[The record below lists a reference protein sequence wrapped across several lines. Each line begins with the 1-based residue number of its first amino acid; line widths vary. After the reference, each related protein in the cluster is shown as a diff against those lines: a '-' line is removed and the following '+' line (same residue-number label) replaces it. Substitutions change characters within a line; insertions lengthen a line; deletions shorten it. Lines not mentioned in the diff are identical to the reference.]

1 MTTQREEQLL
11 QRLREATLALRDTLD
26 ERDALLAARSEPIAV
41 VGVGCRFPGGA
52 DDPARFWELLR
63 DGRDA
68 IGPLAPRW
76 QVVGGQPGPAA
87 PRWAGLLTGAIDGFD
102 PSFFGISPREAAAL
116 DPQQRLLLE
125 VGWEALEDAG
135 IPPHVLKGSR
145 TGVFVGATNLDYAA
159 LLARLPPAQQDAYT
173 ITGNLLSVAAGR
185 LSYTWGLQG
194 PCMTID
200 TVCSSSLVAVHLAC
214 QSLRAGESDLA
225 LAGGVN
231 LILAPESMDGVS
243 RTQALAPDGR
253 CKTFDALANGFARG
267 EGCGVVALKRLRDAK
282 RAGDPIL
289 AVIRGSAVNQDGA
302 STGLTAPNVR
312 AQEAMLRDAL
322 ANAHVAAEDIGFVET
337 HGTGTSLGDPIEVEA
352 LRAVLGAPRA
362 DGSRCLLGAV
372 KTNLGHLEAAAGIAG
387 LIKTILAL
395 QHESIPP
402 NLHFRATNPR
412 IRLEDSALALATAQA
427 PWPRGGRPRV
437 AGVSAFGLSGTNAH
451 VILEEAPVDLARG
464 TGAARAGEVASGTGT
479 ARAHDLSPGTGTL
492 RAHDMAP
499 GTGAPRAHDMAPGT
513 GAPRAHDM
521 APGTGAPRAHDMASG
536 TGATRAHDTAPG
548 TSAALAGELA
558 SGAGSAR
565 AGELASGTGV
575 VHAHEL
581 ASDRGE
587 TLVVLSAKSAEGL
600 AAVAGR
606 LGEHLADAPTV
617 GLADLAFSL
626 ATTRSPLEQR
636 AAVVARSREELAAA
650 LARLAAGETPPEAL
664 RGAVRPTRGAL
675 AFLFTGQGAQVIG
688 MGRELAAA
696 WPAFRA
702 AFAACAALLDRE
714 LERPLTEVMWA
725 EPGSAA
731 AALLDQTLYTQPALF
746 AFQVGL
752 LALWRSWGIEP
763 ALLAGHSV
771 GELSA
776 AYAAGVFSL
785 ADAARLVAARARLMQ
800 AMPAGAMVAVTA
812 SEAEVRAVVEPLAAE
827 ASIAAINGPEQV
839 VVAGTPGAVAAIA
852 ATLAARGH
860 KTRALPVSHAF
871 HSPMMEPMLAE
882 FGRVAATVTFAAPGR
897 PVVSNVSGTLA
908 GPEMATAAYWVRHA
922 RAAVRFADGVRA
934 LHEAGAR
941 TFVEVGPRPALLAGV
956 PSCLPGVELALVASL
971 RGGRAET
978 TSVLAALGSL
988 WAGGAELDWRGV
1000 FVAGGRRVPLPHYP
1014 WQRQRCWFEAPRT
1027 TVDVPAD
1034 GARATTVGALYDA
1047 VARGDAL
1054 ADGASEIDGGERY
1067 LTFAPFAAPVAGF
1080 SWVLATVDPAGHPE
1094 QARQVVAAQRAMR
1107 EVLFR
1112 GVELARCADVL
1123 DFGCGYAT
1131 DLLRLGE
1138 THPHLKLHGY
1148 TLSAEQARIGGERA
1162 RRAGLAGRVEVF
1174 QRDSAAGPYVRDYD
1188 LMIGVEVVC
1197 HVRDKEALFERIG
1210 AHLRPGGTL
1219 VLSDFVS
1226 GLSSDIEHEEAGSFL
1241 ATAERWV
1248 EVLSRNGLKLVECV
1262 DVSREIANFLDDPA
1276 FERNVAT
1283 VGAAGTAAALKS
1295 YDQLGRLLRRR
1306 MASYVLMTA
1315 RRVATAP
1322 ASLAVENRRALAER
1336 TPYAAVAGAIAGRED
1351 DDGRYLEV
1359 AWEPAVVPRES
1370 VRAGRWLV
1378 LGDCDGL
1385 ATELRAALAEAG
1397 QSVVVAEAARGPGE
1411 VRARLSEAFQG
1422 AAPTAVVHLGA
1433 LTAAIAGDAVE
1444 AASRAAEA
1452 VLATVQA
1459 LAGMRWRDPPRLW
1472 LVTRGAQAV
1481 AAGDDVAPVQA
1492 PVLGLGRVI
1501 ATEHAELRCVR
1512 VDLPSDRGTD
1522 DVAALARE
1530 LLADDAEDEVALRG
1544 GGRFVARLV
1553 RQTPQARP
1561 GGPPVRDG
1569 AAYLVTGG
1577 LGALGLEVAA
1587 WLAEQGAGHVVLVGR
1602 RGATDGAQQAAID
1615 ALTARGVRVTVARA
1629 DVTAPAELE
1638 QVLAA
1643 VRAAG
1648 APLRGVVHAA
1658 GVADPA
1664 MLVDLT
1670 PARLRSVLAPKL
1682 GGALLLDALTR
1693 AAELDFFVLYA
1704 SVSGLLGLPGTGNYA
1719 AANAALD
1726 AVAHHRRARG
1736 LPALSVDWGIFTG
1749 LGLAARADERAA
1761 AAFTAGL
1768 RGMTSGEGLLALS
1781 RLLASD
1787 RTQVA
1792 VAPFDGAQWVESY
1805 PVAAASRRLAPL
1817 FAAHGGDAGT
1827 AARELRAQVLA
1838 AEPSMRAG
1846 LMLLAI
1852 RGHAAHVLRIAEA
1865 ALDVQAPLTSLGM
1878 DSLMG
1883 LELRNRIEV
1892 ALGIRS
1898 PATLLWT
1905 YPTVAALSEHLLAE
1919 LGAPSPAPAEE
1930 LSREAAQRLIDEEFD
1945 ALL

>member
-68 IGPLAPRW
+68 IGPLTPRW
-76 QVVGGQPGPAA
+76 QLVGGQPGPAA
-87 PRWAGLLTGAIDGFD
+87 PRWAGLLTGAVDGFD
-102 PSFFGISPREAAAL
+102 PAFFGISPREAAAL

-135 IPPHVLKGSR
+135 VPPHVLKGSR

-231 LILAPESMDGVS
+231 LILAPESMDGVA

-267 EGCGVVALKRLRDAK
+267 EGCGVVALKRLRDAR
-282 RAGDPIL
+282 RAGDPIR

-312 AQEAMLRDAL
+312 AQEAMLREAL
-322 ANAHVAAEDIGFVET
+322 ANARVAAEDIGFVET

-352 LRAVLGAPRA
+352 LRSVLGAPRA
-362 DGSRCLLGAV
+362 DGGRCLLGAV

-387 LIKTILAL
+387 LIKAILAL

-402 NLHFRATNPR
+402 NLHYRATNPR
-412 IRLEDSALALATAQA
+412 IRLEDSALALATAPT
-427 PWPRGGRPRV
+427 PWPRAGRPRL

-451 VILEEAPVDLARG
+451 VILEEAPAELALGTGDGAAGGLARGTGAEVAGGLARG
-464 TGAARAGEVASGTGT
+464 TGAAATGSL
-479 ARAHDLSPGTGTL
+479 AH
-492 RAHDMAP
+492 
-499 GTGAPRAHDMAPGT
+499 GTGA
-513 GAPRAHDM
+513 GAPWNMAHRTGHES
-521 APGTGAPRAHDMASG
+521 PGDLAIGSG
-536 TGATRAHDTAPG
+536 P
-548 TSAALAGELA
+548 
-558 SGAGSAR
+558 
-565 AGELASGTGV
+565 
-575 VHAHEL
+575 
-581 ASDRGE
+581 E
-587 TLVVLSAKSAEGL
+587 TLVVLSAKSPEGL

-606 LGEHLADAPTV
+606 LGEHLAGSRV

-636 AAVVARSREELAAA
+636 AAVVAGSRAELAGA
-650 LARLAAGETPPEAL
+650 LARLAAGETPPEAI

-675 AFLFTGQGAQVIG
+675 AFLFTGQGAQVVG
-688 MGRELAAA
+688 MGRELATA

-702 AFAACAALLDRE
+702 AFEACTALLDRE

-725 EPGSAA
+725 EPGTAA
-731 AALLDQTLYTQPALF
+731 AALLDQTMYTQPALF

-763 ALLAGHSV
+763 ALLAGHSI

-800 AMPAGAMVAVTA
+800 ALPAGVMVAITA
-812 SEAEVRAVVEPLAAE
+812 NEAEVRAVVEPFAAE

-839 VVAGTPGAVAAIA
+839 VVAGTPGAVEAIA
-852 ATLAARGH
+852 ATLAARGR

-882 FGRVAATVTFAAPGR
+882 FGRVAATVTFAAPSR
-897 PVVSNVSGTLA
+897 PVVSNVSGALA
-908 GPEMATAAYWVRHA
+908 GAELATAAYWVRHA

-978 TSVLAALGSL
+978 TSVLAALGAL
-988 WAGGAELDWRGV
+988 WAGGAEVDWRGV

-1027 TVDVPAD
+1027 TTV
-1034 GARATTVGALYDA
+1034 GALHDAVARGDALAGGAKTTVGALYDA

-1054 ADGASEIDGGERY
+1054 AGGASEIDGGERY

-1138 THPHLKLHGY
+1138 AHPHLKLHGY
-1148 TLSAEQARIGGERA
+1148 TVSAEQARIGGERA

-1174 QRDSAAGPYVRDYD
+1174 HRDSAAGPYVRDYD
-1188 LMIGVEVVC
+1188 LMVGVEVVC
-1197 HVRDKEALFERIG
+1197 HIRDKEALFERIG
-1210 AHLRPGGTL
+1210 AHLRPGGAL

-1248 EVLSRNGLKLVECV
+1248 EVLSRNGLQLVECV
-1262 DVSREIANFLDDPA
+1262 DVSREIANFLDDPE
-1276 FERNVAT
+1276 FERNAAA

-1315 RRVATAP
+1315 RRVTTAP
-1322 ASLAVENRRALAER
+1322 ASLAAENRRALAER
-1336 TPYAAVAGAIAGRED
+1336 TPYAAVAGATAGPRED

-1359 AWEPAVVPRES
+1359 AWEPAAVPRAS
-1370 VRAGRWLV
+1370 ARAGRWLV
-1378 LGDCDGL
+1378 LGDGDGL
-1385 ATELRAALAEAG
+1385 AATLRAALAEAG
-1397 QSVVVAEAARGPGE
+1397 QTVVVAGAARVQSE
-1411 VRARLSEAFQG
+1411 VRARLADAFQG
-1422 AAPTAVVHLGA
+1422 AAPTAVVHLGT
-1433 LTAAIAGDAVE
+1433 LDAAGGADAVE
-1444 AASRAAEA
+1444 AASQAAEE

-1481 AAGDDVAPVQA
+1481 APGEEVAPVQA

-1501 ATEHAELRCVR
+1501 ATEHAELRCAR
-1512 VDLPSDRGTD
+1512 VDLPTQRATD
-1522 DVAALARE
+1522 ELEALTRE
-1530 LLADDAEDEVALRG
+1530 LLADDAEDEVALRS

-1561 GGPPVRDG
+1561 GGPVVRDG

-1587 WLAEQGAGHVVLVGR
+1587 WLAEQGAGHLVLVGR
-1602 RGATDGAQQAAID
+1602 RGATEGPQQAAIE

-1629 DVTAPAELE
+1629 DVAAPAELE

-1670 PARLRSVLAPKL
+1670 PARLRAVLAPKL

-1749 LGLAARADERAA
+1749 LGLAARADERSA
-1761 AAFTAGL
+1761 AAFSAGL
-1768 RGMTSGEGLLALS
+1768 RGMTAGEGLLALG

-1817 FAAHGGDAGT
+1817 FAAHSPDAGTT

-1838 AEPSMRAG
+1838 AEPSMRPG

-1852 RGHAAHVLRIAEA
+1852 RGHAAHVLRIAET

-1919 LGAPSPAPAEE
+1919 LGAPSPAPSEE
-1930 LSREAAQRLIDEEFD
+1930 LSPEAAQRLIDEEFE